1 MFNFFQAIISKVFV
15 YYIEFVF
22 ATSKIMKEGCYDILK
37 NINSENFIIAFW
49 HGDNYCFYPLL
60 KGENLYIVTTKDR
73 RGDYISSICE
83 DFGYIPIRMSDNSTG
98 DNSLLKVINKIS
110 SENTVSLVLT
120 LDGPLGP
127 YHQVKKLPLVIAAYT
142 KRRIIALSINVKRK
156 VQIKKRWDNYTIP
169 LPFNV
174 IKIYVHE
181 PIKIEKSDLK
191 DKYRFKKDKI
201 KKVMEHA
208 FNNGKR

>member
-1 MFNFFQAIISKVFV
+1 MSNFFQKLISRVFI
-15 YYIEFVF
+15 YYIEFVY
-22 ATSKIMKEGCYDILK
+22 ATSKIIKEGCYDILK
-37 NINSENFIIAFW
+37 NADSEKFIIALW

-73 RGDYISSICE
+73 RGDYISSTCE
-83 DFGYIPIRMSDNSTG
+83 HFGYIPIRMSDDSIG
-98 DNSLLKVINKIS
+98 DNSLLKIRNKIS
-110 SENTVSLVLT
+110 GENTASLVMT

-156 VQIKKRWDNYTIP
+156 VQIKKRWDIYTIP

-191 DKYRFKKDKI
+191 DKFQFKKDEI

-208 FNNGKR
+208 F